1 MIRRKEGIEMKK
13 GLKSLVLLG
22 SISLVGFGLVGCQNV
37 ENIAKDA
44 KTKIQQSVRNDDQ
57 VIKKV
62 LDQKYN
68 YSDYSIKETLET
80 LAKYRGVSTKV
91 HAKLVDNGKKV
102 KCWIGKEDEY
112 DENYFCIYVVADTGK
127 IYEIDDATVRVDIT
141 DPEQL
146 GQYEAENFKGFDTA
160 DDDSDSDGQYTGEGL
175 DNADY
180 DGSEDEDYPDED
192 TTENG
197 MSNQEALQKVANAI
211 DESFNG
217 SDYKCVS
224 SVSGGEIAS
233 TVTVTTMTRNDLVAL
248 SDSFSSSLD
257 YDNAVKALIDP
268 SLQNE
273 LNEMKNEINKYGYD
287 ATISMKIITNDGAT
301 IARCSTASGWQI
313 VHY

>member
-44 KTKIQQSVRNDDQ
+44 KTKIQQSVRNDDE
-57 VIKKV
+57 IINKA
-62 LDQKYN
+62 LNRKYN
-68 YSDYSIKETLET
+68 HSDYSIKETLET

-91 HAKLVDNGKKV
+91 HAKLVDNGNKV

-112 DENYFCIYVVADTGK
+112 DENYLCMYIMADTGK

-141 DPEQL
+141 DPENL
-146 GQYEAENFKGFDTA
+146 GQYEAENFEGWDTA
-160 DDDSDSDGQYTGEGL
+160 DDTTDGEYSGEGL
-175 DNADY
+175 DNEDY
-180 DGSEDEDYPDED
+180 DGSEDYPDED

-217 SDYKCVS
+217 SEYKCTS

-233 TVTVTTMTRNDLVAL
+233 TVKVTTMTRNDLVAL
-248 SDSFSSSLD
+248 SESYSSSLD
-257 YDNAVKALIDP
+257 YDNAIKALIDP
-268 SLQNE
+268 SLQEE
-273 LNEMKNEINKYGYD
+273 LKEMKNEINKYGYD

-301 IARCSTASGWQI
+301 IARCSTASGWQV

>member
-44 KTKIQQSVRNDDQ
+44 KTKIQQSVRNDDE
-57 VIKKV
+57 IINKA
-62 LDQKYN
+62 LNRKYN
-68 YSDYSIKETLET
+68 HSDYSIKETLET

-91 HAKLVDNGKKV
+91 HAKLVDNGNKV

-112 DENYFCIYVVADTGK
+112 DENYLCMYIMADTGK

-141 DPEQL
+141 DPENL
-146 GQYEAENFKGFDTA
+146 GQYEAENFEGWDTA
-160 DDDSDSDGQYTGEGL
+160 DDTTDGDYSGEGL
-175 DNADY
+175 DNEDY
-180 DGSEDEDYPDED
+180 DGSEDYPDED

-217 SDYKCVS
+217 SEYKCTS

-233 TVTVTTMTRNDLVAL
+233 TVKVTTMTRNDLVAL
-248 SDSFSSSLD
+248 SESYSSSLD
-257 YDNAVKALIDP
+257 YDNAIKALIDP
-268 SLQNE
+268 SLQEE
-273 LNEMKNEINKYGYD
+273 LKEMKNEINKYGYD

>member
-44 KTKIQQSVRNDDQ
+44 KTKIQQSVRNDDE
-57 VIKKV
+57 IINKA
-62 LDQKYN
+62 LNRKYN
-68 YSDYSIKETLET
+68 HSDYSIKETLET

-91 HAKLVDNGKKV
+91 HAKLVDNGNKV

-112 DENYFCIYVVADTGK
+112 DENYLCMYIMADTGK

-141 DPEQL
+141 DPENL
-146 GQYEAENFKGFDTA
+146 VQYEAENCEGWDTA
-160 DDDSDSDGQYTGEGL
+160 DDSTDGEYSGEGL
-175 DNADY
+175 DNEDY
-180 DGSEDEDYPDED
+180 DGSEDYPDED

-217 SDYKCVS
+217 SEYKCTS

-233 TVTVTTMTRNDLVAL
+233 TVKVTTMTRNDLVAL
-248 SDSFSSSLD
+248 SESYSSSLD
-257 YDNAVKALIDP
+257 YDNAIKALIDP
-268 SLQNE
+268 SLQEE
-273 LNEMKNEINKYGYD
+273 LKEMKNEINKYGYD

>member
-44 KTKIQQSVRNDDQ
+44 KTKIQQSVRNDDEI
-57 VIKKV
+57 IKKA
-62 LDQKYN
+62 LNRKYN
-68 YSDYSIKETLET
+68 HSDYSIKETLET

-91 HAKLVDNGKKV
+91 HAKLVDNGNKV

-112 DENYFCIYVVADTGK
+112 DENYLCMYIMADTGK

-141 DPEQL
+141 DPENL
-146 GQYEAENFKGFDTA
+146 GQYEAENFEGWDTA
-160 DDDSDSDGQYTGEGL
+160 DDTTDGDYSGEGL
-175 DNADY
+175 DNEDY
-180 DGSEDEDYPDED
+180 DGSEDYPDED

-197 MSNQEALQKVANAI
+197 MTNQEALQKVANAI

-217 SDYKCVS
+217 SEYKCTS

-233 TVTVTTMTRNDLVAL
+233 TVKVTTMTRNDLVAL
-248 SDSFSSSLD
+248 SESYSSSLD
-257 YDNAVKALIDP
+257 YDNAIKALIDP
-268 SLQNE
+268 SLQEE
-273 LNEMKNEINKYGYD
+273 LKEMKNEINKYGYD

-301 IARCSTASGWQI
+301 IARCSTASGWQV

>member
-44 KTKIQQSVRNDDQ
+44 KTKIQQSVRNDDEI
-57 VIKKV
+57 IKKA
-62 LDQKYN
+62 LNRKYN
-68 YSDYSIKETLET
+68 HSDYSIKETLET

-91 HAKLVDNGKKV
+91 HAKLVDNGNKV

-112 DENYFCIYVVADTGK
+112 DENYLCMYIMADTGK

-141 DPEQL
+141 DPENL
-146 GQYEAENFKGFDTA
+146 GQYEAENFEGWDTA
-160 DDDSDSDGQYTGEGL
+160 DDTTDGDYSGEGL
-175 DNADY
+175 DNEDY
-180 DGSEDEDYPDED
+180 DGSEDYPDED

-217 SDYKCVS
+217 SEYKCTS

-233 TVTVTTMTRNDLVAL
+233 TVKVTTMTRNDLVAL
-248 SDSFSSSLD
+248 SESYSSSLD
-257 YDNAVKALIDP
+257 YDNAIKALIDP
-268 SLQNE
+268 SLQEE
-273 LNEMKNEINKYGYD
+273 LKEMKNEINKYGYD

-301 IARCSTASGWQI
+301 IARCSTASGWQV

>member
-37 ENIAKDA
+37 ENIAKEA

-68 YSDYSIKETLET
+68 YSDYTIKETLEA

-91 HAKLVDNGKKV
+91 HAKVVDNGKKV

-112 DENYFCIYVVADTGK
+112 DENYFCIYVVAETGK

-146 GQYEAENFKGFDTA
+146 GQYEAENFEGWDTA
-160 DDDSDSDGQYTGEGL
+160 DDDSDSDGEYTGEGL

-180 DGSEDEDYPDED
+180 DGSEDGDYTDED
-192 TTENG
+192 TASNEDILNKCAQLVKETLNSDGWSCNAYVSGSSIYARVTIKDLSRQDMVNSFDG
-197 MSNQEALQKVANAI
+197 MSTQDTDETIKAMLGAGLI
-211 DESFNG
+211 D
-217 SDYKCVS
+217 
-224 SVSGGEIAS
+224 
-233 TVTVTTMTRNDLVAL
+233 DLKE
-248 SDSFSSSLD
+248 SSS
-257 YDNAVKALIDP
+257 Y
-268 SLQNE
+268 
-273 LNEMKNEINKYGYD
+273 INQQGYNCSGIEV
-287 ATISMKIITNDGAT
+287 TFLTNDGAT
-301 IARCSTASGWQI
+301 IARCSTASGWI
-313 VHY
+313 ITHY

>member
-22 SISLVGFGLVGCQNV
+22 SISLVGFGLVGCSST
-37 ENIAKDA
+37 ENIVKDA
-44 KTKIQQSVRNDDQ
+44 KTKIQQSVRNDDEI
-57 VIKKV
+57 IKKA
-62 LDQKYN
+62 LNQKYN
-68 YSDYSIKETLET
+68 NSDYSIKETLET
-80 LAKYRGVSTKV
+80 LAKYRGIPTKV
-91 HAKLVDNGKKV
+91 HSKVVDNGKKV
-102 KCWIGKEDEY
+102 KCWIQGETEY
-112 DENYFCIYVVADTGK
+112 DENYLCMYIMTETGK

-141 DPEQL
+141 DPENL
-146 GQYEAENFKGFDTA
+146 AQYEAENFEGWDTA
-160 DDDSDSDGQYTGEGL
+160 DDTTDGEYSGEGL

-180 DGSEDEDYPDED
+180 DGSEDVPDED

-217 SDYKCVS
+217 SQFKCVS
-224 SVSGGEIAS
+224 SVSGGEIVS
-233 TVTVTTMTRNDLVAL
+233 TVKVTTMTRNDLVSL
-248 SDSFSSSLD
+248 SESYSSSLD
-257 YDNAVKALIDP
+257 YDNAIKVLIDP
-268 SLQNE
+268 SLQQE
-273 LNEMKNEINKYGYD
+273 LKEMKNEINKYGYD

>member
-22 SISLVGFGLVGCQNV
+22 SISLVGFGLVGCQNA
-37 ENIAKDA
+37 EDIIKDT
-44 KTKIQQSVRNDDQ
+44 KTKIQQSVRNDDEI
-57 VIKKV
+57 IKKA
-62 LDQKYN
+62 LNQKYN
-68 YSDYSIKETLET
+68 YSDYTIKETLET
-80 LAKYRGVSTKV
+80 LAKYRGIDTKV
-91 HAKLVDNGKKV
+91 NAKVVDNGKKV

-112 DENYFCIYVVADTGK
+112 DENYLCMYIMADTGK

-141 DPEQL
+141 DPENL
-146 GQYEAENFKGFDTA
+146 GQYEAENFEGWDTA
-160 DDDSDSDGQYTGEGL
+160 DDDSDTEYTGEGL

-180 DGSEDEDYPDED
+180 DGSEDGDYTDED

-224 SVSGGEIAS
+224 SVSGGEIVS
-233 TVTVTTMTRNDLVAL
+233 TVKVTTMTRQDLVAL
-248 SDSFSSSLD
+248 SDSFTSSLD

-268 SLQNE
+268 SLQDE
-273 LNEMKNEINKYGYD
+273 LKEMKNEINKYGYD

>member
-44 KTKIQQSVRNDDQ
+44 KTKIQQSVRNDDEI
-57 VIKKV
+57 IKKA
-62 LDQKYN
+62 LNRKYN
-68 YSDYSIKETLET
+68 NSDYTIKETLET

-91 HAKLVDNGKKV
+91 HSKVVDNGNKV

-112 DENYFCIYVVADTGK
+112 DENYLCMYIMADTGK

-141 DPEQL
+141 DPENL
-146 GQYEAENFKGFDTA
+146 GQYEAENFEGWDTA
-160 DDDSDSDGQYTGEGL
+160 DDTTDGDYSGEGL
-175 DNADY
+175 ENEDY
-180 DGSEDEDYPDED
+180 DGSEDYPDED

-217 SDYKCVS
+217 SEYKCTS

-233 TVTVTTMTRNDLVAL
+233 TVKVTTMTRNDLVAL
-248 SDSFSSSLD
+248 SESYSSSLD
-257 YDNAVKALIDP
+257 YDNAIKALIDP
-268 SLQNE
+268 SLQEE
-273 LNEMKNEINKYGYD
+273 LKEMKNEINKYGYD

-301 IARCSTASGWQI
+301 IARCSTASGWQV

>member
-44 KTKIQQSVRNDDQ
+44 KTKIQQSVRNDDE
-57 VIKKV
+57 IINKA
-62 LDQKYN
+62 LNRKYN
-68 YSDYSIKETLET
+68 HSDYSIKETLET

-91 HAKLVDNGKKV
+91 HAKLVDNGNKV

-112 DENYFCIYVVADTGK
+112 DENYLCMYIMADTGK

-141 DPEQL
+141 DPENL
-146 GQYEAENFKGFDTA
+146 GQYEAENFEGWDTA
-160 DDDSDSDGQYTGEGL
+160 DDSTDGEYSGEGL
-175 DNADY
+175 DNEDY
-180 DGSEDEDYPDED
+180 DGSEDYPDED

-217 SDYKCVS
+217 SEYKCTS

-233 TVTVTTMTRNDLVAL
+233 TVKVTTMTRNDLVAL
-248 SDSFSSSLD
+248 SESYSSSLD
-257 YDNAVKALIDP
+257 YDNAIKALIDP
-268 SLQNE
+268 SLQEE
-273 LNEMKNEINKYGYD
+273 LKEMKNEINKYGYD